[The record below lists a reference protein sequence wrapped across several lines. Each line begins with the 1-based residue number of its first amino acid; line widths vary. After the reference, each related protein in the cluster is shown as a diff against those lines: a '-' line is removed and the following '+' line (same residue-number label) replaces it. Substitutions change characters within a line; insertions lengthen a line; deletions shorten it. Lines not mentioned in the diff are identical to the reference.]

1 MLIGFLKRLLGLGDP
16 DGEHGLS
23 RRHGRKRGEQLLNE
37 LAPIEA
43 PAESARSLPPTLAPH
58 AETPAQ
64 SDSPAS
70 FVCREPVLNRSGH
83 MAAYEFMLR
92 KYPKHKIRHETRAVL
107 RLYDEVLIRN
117 LIDMNIDRLLGNRL
131 ALVGI
136 FAASLE
142 CRLFESLPKQGIVL
156 VIRNASE
163 LIDIMSGESLSWI
176 RALKQEGF
184 KIGLEDFTEAHEM
197 APFLQLADFAVIDVS
212 DVDTQQLGR
221 RVELYARHYPRLQ
234 LIARNIESMDAY
246 EACRS
251 LNFHLF
257 QGPFL
262 TRVEELDQPKVNA
275 NQMRLYELLN
285 LVQKDAEVQ
294 DLVNVFKLDPM
305 LTYKLLRYIN
315 SPGGGLLSKVS
326 TIEHA
331 ITVLGQKKL
340 YRWLTLLMFSSGSVN
355 SRDWALMENAL
366 VRGRLVETFG
376 REKLPAMVGD
386 DLFIVGFFSLLDVLL
401 RMPMGQALGQLKLPG
416 EVVQALVYRQ
426 GKYAP
431 YLELAIACEQFNQD
445 EIGRLAVDC
454 GLDAQKANIL
464 HVEAMIWAVEVEK

>member
-1 MLIGFLKRLLGLGDP
+1 MLIGILKRLFGL
-16 DGEHGLS
+16 DGRDTGERSHPRKS
-23 RRHGRKRGEQLLNE
+23 TRKRGERLLNE
-37 LAPIEA
+37 LAPVEA
-43 PAESARSLPPTLAPH
+43 ADDLSTPKAPSVSRS
-58 AETPAQ
+58 AETPAE
-64 SDSPAS
+64 SSAS

-131 ALVGI
+131 ALIGI
-136 FAASLE
+136 FSATLD
-142 CRLFESLPKQGIVL
+142 CRLFESLPKHGVVL
-156 VIRNASE
+156 VIRNSAE
-163 LIDIMSGESLSWI
+163 LIEIMSGDPISCI
-176 RALKQEGF
+176 KDLKKQGF
-184 KIGLEDFTEAHEM
+184 KIGLEDFSDAHEM
-197 APFLQLADFAVIDVS
+197 APFLRLADFAVIDVS
-212 DVDTQQLGR
+212 VADTQQLGR
-221 RVELYARHYPRLQ
+221 RIELFSRHYPQVQ
-234 LIARNIESMDAY
+234 LIARNVESTDAY

-262 TRVEELDQPKVNA
+262 TRVEELDQPKVHA

-294 DLVNVFKLDPM
+294 DLVSVFKLDPM

-315 SPGGGLLSKVS
+315 SPGGGLINKVS

-340 YRWLTLLMFSSGSVN
+340 YRWLTLLLFSSGSVN

-366 VRGRLVETFG
+366 VRGRLVEVFG
-376 REKLPAMVGD
+376 REKFPPRESD

-401 RMPMGQALGQLKLPG
+401 RMPMGQALAQLKLPD

-426 GKYAP
+426 GRYTP

-445 EIGRLAVDC
+445 EIARLAVAC
-454 GLDAQKANIL
+454 GLDAQKANIF